1 MSFLDSVLKA
11 FVGDK
16 SKQDVK
22 AIMPIVNHIKTFESA
37 LEGLSHDELRA
48 KTAYFKA
55 KIAEARQPFNDT
67 IEALQKEAEAAE
79 DIDVRED
86 IYLQIDRIKDD
97 IYEATEKVLNDI
109 LPEAFAVV
117 KETAKRFKDNTSIT
131 VTANTFDREISGSK
145 SYVTLDGEKAIWA
158 NSWDAAGKAITWDM
172 VHYDVQLIGGIA
184 LHQGK
189 IAEMQTGE
197 GKTLVATLP
206 MYLNALAGKG
216 VHLVTV
222 NDYLAK
228 RDSAWMA
235 PIFQF
240 HGLTIDCIDYHQP
253 NSEAR
258 KKAYNADI
266 TYGTN

>member
-1 MSFLDSVLKA
+1 MSFLNSVLKV

-16 SKQDVK
+16 AKQDVK
-22 AIMPIVNHIKTFESA
+22 ALSPLVDKIKTFESA
-37 LEGLSHDELRA
+37 LEALSHDELRA
-48 KTAYFKA
+48 KTDEFKA
-55 KIAEARQPFNDT
+55 KIAESIASINEQITNLT
-67 IEALQKEAEAAE
+67 QEAETTE
-79 DIDVRED
+79 DIDRRED
-86 IYLQIDRIKDD
+86 IYQDIDKLKD
-97 IYEATEKVLNDI
+97 EAYLITEDVLNAI

-117 KETAKRFKDNTSIT
+117 KETAKRFVHNTSIM
-131 VTANTFDREISGSK
+131 VSANEFDRSLSGEK
-145 SYVTLDGEKAIWA
+145 EYVALEDDKAIWS
-158 NSWDAAGKAITWDM
+158 NSWDAAGKPITWDM
-172 VHYDVQLIGGIA
+172 IHYDVQLIGGISM
-184 LHQGK
+184 HQGK

-240 HGLTIDCIDYHQP
+240 HGMSVD
-253 NSEAR
+253 
-258 KKAYNADI
+258 
-266 TYGTN
+266 